1 MTKGAHD
8 PTPPLPPWGHD
19 ATSWWTVKYGR
30 PPILPPGY
38 SYASRPPRSLR
49 QKLALAALALVAA
62 VAGGYLNLN
71 LLLFVVV
78 LPFFKVVGGI
88 LGA

>member
-1 MTKGAHD
+1 MISQQ
-8 PTPPLPPWGHD
+8 PTPPPLPAWGHD
-19 ATSWWTVKYGR
+19 ATSWWTAKYGR

-49 QKLALAALALVAA
+49 QKLAIGGLAAVAA
-62 VAGGYLNLN
+62 VAGGYLNLH

-78 LPFFKVVGGI
+78 LPVFDFVGRV